1 LAFDVPDI
9 SEELV
14 LGRTLLEQGH
24 LSTAQRV
31 LVKLCQAHPENAEAF
46 RGLGDVLHRKGDGA
60 RARIIHD
67 YAQDLGTPIG
77 APEVRPAEQKARKPP
92 PVPPSSQAEPPT
104 PSAELITS
112 IPSSELVEPMEE
124 PAPVQA
130 APTMPPM
137 APSPA
142 STMPTP
148 SLPAA
153 KVRSKKGWMVLSLVV
168 LGLLAGA
175 GVYGYRFL
183 KPAPRRATFSPGEE
197 LDSALAS
204 GSLDRLMRIRDR
216 ARTALA
222 GPSPDADALV
232 RLALTDA
239 YLALD
244 FGVAAARQ
252 AEEAL
257 RRLPPAD
264 PTKPQRL
271 VLVETVR
278 SLLAL
283 DGGDR
288 VAAQQHVDAGLA
300 KAGLQPPPLLLFASA
315 RLRSLAGDL
324 AAAGKDLDRAI
335 AVAPDFAPVVADWA
349 LQRLSSGDAASA
361 RRGLKDFLAKNKVA
375 PRVQLAEAEVER
387 ALGESTW
394 KKRADLACHGD
405 NRAARGLRAACL
417 LASAQDARMDGERST
432 ASRKARAAAQGSD
445 DPRVLAD
452 SALVLALLGEIDAAE
467 EILIRARKL
476 ADNTAAHLAWAD
488 LAIRL
493 GRNQTAA
500 LPSSR
505 PFLPEHSLLVL
516 RAAYLKG
523 GGPEMAAAVKD
534 VPAGLTEIDADL
546 LIYMELGTDGVPRID
561 RGTLEK
567 RADHGN
573 PVAAFVLGILAARED
588 DHKRAAKR
596 LEKALAGHGDACRA
610 ALLYLSALQAQ
621 EPPGEPSR
629 APLQALRA
637 RNAACPIPEM

>member
-1 LAFDVPDI
+1 MP
-9 SEELV
+9 S
-14 LGRTLLEQGH
+14 
-24 LSTAQRV
+24 LSQ
-31 LVKLCQAHPENAEAF
+31 
-46 RGLGDVLHRKGDGA
+46 
-60 RARIIHD
+60 
-67 YAQDLGTPIG
+67 
-77 APEVRPAEQKARKPP
+77 
-92 PVPPSSQAEPPT
+92 
-104 PSAELITS
+104 
-112 IPSSELVEPMEE
+112 
-124 PAPVQA
+124 PAPKA
-130 APTMPPM
+130 
-137 APSPA
+137 
-142 STMPTP
+142 
-148 SLPAA
+148 
-153 KVRSKKGWMVLSLVV
+153 RSKKGRIVVSLVV

-183 KPAPRRATFSPGEE
+183 KPSPRRPSPGEE

-204 GSLDRLMRIRDR
+204 GSFDRLMRIRDR

-244 FGVAAARQ
+244 FGVAATKQ

-257 RRLPPAD
+257 RRMPPAD
-264 PTKPQRL
+264 PSKPQMFAL
-271 VLVETVR
+271 AMAAR

-283 DGGDR
+283 DAGDR

-300 KAGLQPPPLLLFASA
+300 KAGMQPPPSLLFASA

-335 AVAPDFAPVVADWA
+335 AVAPDYAPVVADWA
-349 LQRLSSGDAASA
+349 LQRLSSGDAAST
-361 RRGLKDFLAKNKVA
+361 RRVLKDFLAKNKSA

-417 LASAQDARMDGERST
+417 LASAQDARMDGERAT
-432 ASRKARAAAQGSD
+432 AIRKARAAAQGSD
-445 DPRVLAD
+445 DPWVLAD
-452 SALVLALLGEIDAAE
+452 SALILALLGEIDVAE
-467 EILIRARKL
+467 EILIRSRKL
-476 ADNTAAHLAWAD
+476 ADNAAAHLAWAD

-500 LPSSR
+500 LPTSR
-505 PFLPEHSLLVL
+505 PFLPEHNLLVL

-523 GGPEMAAAVKD
+523 GGAAMAAAVKD
-534 VPAGLTEIDADL
+534 VPAGPIEIDADL
-546 LIYMELGTDGVPRID
+546 RIYTELGADGVPRTD
-561 RGTLEK
+561 RATLEK

-573 PVAAFVLGILAARED
+573 PVAAFVLGVLAARED

-596 LEKALAGHGDACRA
+596 LEKALSGHGDACRA

-621 EPPGEPSR
+621 EPPAEPSR
-629 APLQALRA
+629 APLQALHA